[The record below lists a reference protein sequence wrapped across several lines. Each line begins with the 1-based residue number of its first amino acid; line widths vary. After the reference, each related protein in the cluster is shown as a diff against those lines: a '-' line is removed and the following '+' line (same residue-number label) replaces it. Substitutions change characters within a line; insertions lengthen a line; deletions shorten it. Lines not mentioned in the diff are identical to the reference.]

1 MYKIAYLIHIIFILW
16 SIYLYIWT
24 QWTISHCSSAHYC
37 LSLMQKSGGHS
48 VCFIEFPCFSGE
60 LVTLGDQSSFA
71 VLCLRYLHKVGLSMF
86 NNLNTLQL
94 GTALWRLI
102 LFFTTFS
109 HCRYQLI
116 RNYPNAYFEF
126 CISHVL
132 IICFSLCCLFNHLL
146 IRWVYC
152 VFCNSYIPVLAFPR

>member
-1 MYKIAYLIHIIFILW
+1 
-16 SIYLYIWT
+16 
-24 QWTISHCSSAHYC
+24 
-37 LSLMQKSGGHS
+37 MQKSGGHP
-48 VCFIEFPCFSGE
+48 VCFIEFPCFSRE

-71 VLCLRYLHKVGLSMF
+71 VLCLRYLHKMGLSMF

-109 HCRYQLI
+109 HCCYQLI

-126 CISHVL
+126 HISHVL
-132 IICFSLCCLFNHLL
+132 IICFSYCCLFNHLL

-152 VFCNSYIPVLAFPR
+152 VFCNSYIPVLAFPLIEPALCKICDFCGRKEWECFTPYY